1 MSGAEIQN
9 NTDKNVIE
17 VDFFSQNIADLVKHN
32 FGYSHFFVLGE
43 VKATYS
49 EYEAKNPKSH
59 LYFNIVGKESALRC
73 AIWQSTLSKL
83 DFIPYTG
90 MQVIVDITIS
100 YYQKGGAI
108 TATVWQVYDYG
119 EGKKKREK
127 EKLIKELNSLGYFE
141 KERKRK
147 IPQNP
152 AVVGIVTS
160 ATGAALRDI
169 KENAYKRFP
178 LIDFIV
184 YNTLVQGENA
194 AKEIKKAIELANLEK
209 KAEVLI
215 VGRGGGA
222 KEDLEAFDTK
232 EVANAIYFSK
242 IPVISAVGHERDV
255 SISDYVADVSA
266 STPTDAAALITQ
278 ITTVDFKNKLAEFNH
293 TILTNLKNKVHQEN
307 AELRTC
313 EAALE
318 RVSPLGKLTKLQQE
332 LLIFKNQAK
341 LVLTALYSKKQA
353 TLALALQRCRNSLI
367 NTYNKNAEYLDEL
380 TAKLPNLHKTIS
392 AAQSQIADFKLKLP
406 NIPEIIK
413 NKEFQLKLFKEQLNN
428 FDLNKKLEQGYAL
441 VFKDQQV
448 VRSVKEVN
456 GNDSLEIKL
465 KDGNLKV
472 VVTNIKGE

>member
-1 MSGAEIQN
+1 MSGVENQN
-9 NTDKNVIE
+9 NAEKNVIE

-59 LYFNIVGKESALRC
+59 LYFNLVGKESALRC
-73 AIWQSTLSKL
+73 AIWQSTVSKL

-90 MQVIVDITIS
+90 MQVIVDITLS

-127 EKLIKELNSLGYFE
+127 EKLIKELNSLGYFQ
-141 KERKRK
+141 KERKRE

-178 LIDFIV
+178 LIDFVV

-194 AKEIKKAIELANLEK
+194 AKEIKKAIELANLENK
-209 KAEVLI
+209 VEVLI

-222 KEDLEAFDTK
+222 KEDLEAFDTR
-232 EVANAIYFSK
+232 EVADAIYFSK

-255 SISDYVADVSA
+255 SISDYIADLSA

-278 ITTVDFKNKLAEFNH
+278 FTTADFQNKLTEYSRS
-293 TILTNLKNKVHQEN
+293 ILTNLKNKVNQAN
-307 AELRTC
+307 AELKTH

-318 RVSPLGKLTKLQQE
+318 RVSPLSKLTELKQE
-332 LLIFKNQAK
+332 LLLLKNQAK
-341 LVLTALYSKKQA
+341 SVLTALYSKKQA
-353 TLALALQRCRNSLI
+353 TLALALQRCRNTLI
-367 NTYNKNAEYLDEL
+367 NTYNKNADYLAAL
-380 TAKLPNLHKTIS
+380 SAKLPNLHKTLS
-392 AAQSQIADFKLKLP
+392 VAQSQVADFKLRLP

-413 NKEFQLKLFKEQLNN
+413 NKEFELKLFKEQLNN

-441 VFKDQQV
+441 VFKNQQM

-456 GNDSLEIKL
+456 ENDNLEIKL
-465 KDGNLKV
+465 KDGTLKV
-472 VVTNIKGE
+472 VITNIKGE